1 MVVDSILRRRRL
13 LELVQLRQWL
23 LSEHSCGM
31 PDLVLG
37 QQVAVGWLPSLAVPT
52 TTVTVWATYEYLE
65 NTNQRFL

>member
-1 MVVDSILRRRRL
+1 MAVVRA
-13 LELVQLRQWL
+13 QLWYAR
-23 LSEHSCGM
+23 
-31 PDLVLG
+31 PRAR